1 MAAGRLAERVSD
13 DAAWPRVVALA
24 ADLPGVE
31 ESTSYGTPA
40 LKVRGRLLARLL
52 PDGERLALFAD
63 GLERDLLV
71 AAEPAVFSVPPHYR
85 SHEMVVLTI
94 AAADDDTLAE
104 RLEESWRRRA
114 PERLVRGLG
123 GHR

>member
-1 MAAGRLAERVSD
+1 MGEPAADAPAWRRVLAF
-13 DAAWPRVVALA
+13 A

-40 LKVRGRLLARLL
+40 LKVRGRLFARLL
-52 PDGERLALFAD
+52 DDGERVALFAD
-63 GLERDLLV
+63 GMERELLV
-71 AAEPAVFSVPPHYR
+71 AAEPAVFSVPPHYQAY
-85 SHEMVVLTI
+85 EMVVLAL

-114 PERLVRGLG
+114 PARLVRELDAGSG
-123 GHR
+123 